1 MIRDN
6 MAVAGKFRPRLAAAR
21 LVDVGGVIVVAIA
34 LLGVVTAHARDDV
47 EPIAEEETPAR
58 ENLNSVNR
66 ELFKRLFVKRRKEH
80 LEAVRNLRQMDSYER
95 QYKMIDVLAEKM
107 FDFIESKKP
116 LLENLTEADLRSVS
130 FAVDA
135 NNDVQDAITSVLEN
149 VALFGDVV
157 LNLPDITQRILKIQ
171 PRWNATMRWSF
182 DFLNRTKDLLDKS
195 TLEMIELA
203 LQELNITDR
212 SPNYFNPN
220 RIGNKPSRSKEP
232 KLATKKEK
240 RKKGPTMTRIEL

>member
-6 MAVAGKFRPRLAAAR
+6 MAVAGKFRQRLAAAR
-21 LVDVGGVIVVAIA
+21 LVVGVIVVALA
-34 LLGVVTAHARDDV
+34 LLGAPTARARDDV

-95 QYKMIDVLAEKM
+95 QYKMINVLADKM
-107 FDFIESKKP
+107 FDLIESKKP
-116 LLENLTEADLRSVS
+116 LLENFTEADLRSVS

-135 NNDVQDAITSVLEN
+135 KNDVQDAISSVLEN

-157 LNLPDITQRILKIQ
+157 LNLPDITQRILKTQ

-220 RIGNKPSRSKEP
+220 RIGNKPSRSSNKEP

-240 RKKGPTMTRIEL
+240 GKKGPTMTRIEL